1 MKRSHVLRKAR
12 ALLAGGWNEPMSLAA
27 NGTICARDDEGIA
40 KFCTRDALATAAAG
54 DVEAD
59 DAAELELNRALRARG
74 DTQSFALWAQ
84 LPGRTHA
91 EVLELF
97 ARAERHA
104 LAEESR
110 DV

>member
-1 MKRSHVLRKAR
+1 VKVSEVLTKAR
-12 ALLAGGWNEPMSLAA
+12 ALLAGGWNPISLAA
-27 NGTICARDDEGIA
+27 DGTICSRTDEGIT
-40 KFCTRDALATAAAG
+40 KFCARDAIATAAAG
-54 DVEAD
+54 DSAAD

-74 DTQSFALWAQ
+74 DLQSFTLWEQ
-84 LPGRTHA
+84 LPGRTQA

-110 DV
+110 DA